1 MTTLGA
7 WWVKPSFVVACGMFP
22 ADASFSFALRAGTCC
37 GMIYGI
43 RFVAVGL
50 RGVLA
55 LKMPLPLVTAL
66 SKPQLL
72 VY

>member
-1 MTTLGA
+1 
-7 WWVKPSFVVACGMFP
+7 MFP